1 MRSPLHRCI
10 TGITRASA
18 CPSSFFGVLP
28 HTLYITSATR
38 TTCSMR
44 ITCATCAS
52 LSCVHYGYSGRPRRG
67 SSDMQD
73 RRLAQTW
80 GLLRRNWSIP
90 VAFSGG
96 GLGWFCL
103 RFPHVC
109 RRGWIH
115 EAFQRVRSNRCVI
128 PAAHQVR
135 RTHRD
140 ATHITHHSVR
150 SPPAGGGIF
159 FRSPR
164 LNVVRVPRGLGVFH
178 QVRILRVL
186 RALW

>member
-1 MRSPLHRCI
+1 MFAFHPHRCI
-10 TGITRASA
+10 TGITRANA
-18 CPSSFFGVLP
+18 CPSSFFFVLP

-90 VAFSGG
+90 VAFQ
-96 GLGWFCL
+96 
-103 RFPHVC
+103 
-109 RRGWIH
+109 RGW
-115 EAFQRVRSNRCVI
+115 V
-128 PAAHQVR
+128 
-135 RTHRD
+135 
-140 ATHITHHSVR
+140 
-150 SPPAGGGIF
+150 
-159 FRSPR
+159 
-164 LNVVRVPRGLGVFH
+164 GV
-178 QVRILRVL
+178 VL
-186 RALW
+186 RSIFTMYAAAAGFMKFSSVSAVTSA